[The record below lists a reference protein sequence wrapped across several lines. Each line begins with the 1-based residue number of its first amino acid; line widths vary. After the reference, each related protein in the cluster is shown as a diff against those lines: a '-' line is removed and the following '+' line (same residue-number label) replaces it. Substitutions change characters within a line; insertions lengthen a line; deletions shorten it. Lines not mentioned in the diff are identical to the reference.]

1 MLECGN
7 CTACCDGWLAGNS
20 HGNPFGKDRSCV
32 FLCNKECTIYKTRPA
47 ACSNYQC
54 AWSQGLFPLWM
65 KPTESNVLISIEI
78 KDNNQFLKVIE
89 MGNPIKNDILK
100 YIEDW
105 VIQNNTYYIL
115 IKGEQNEN

>member
-1 MLECGN
+1 
-7 CTACCDGWLAGNS
+7 
-20 HGNPFGKDRSCV
+20 
-32 FLCNKECTIYKTRPA
+32 
-47 ACSNYQC
+47 
-54 AWSQGLFPLWM
+54 M